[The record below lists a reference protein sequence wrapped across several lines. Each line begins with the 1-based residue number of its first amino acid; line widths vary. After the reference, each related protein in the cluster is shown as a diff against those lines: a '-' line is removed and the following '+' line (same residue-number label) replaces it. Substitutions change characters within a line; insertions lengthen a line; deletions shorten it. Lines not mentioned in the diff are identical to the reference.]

1 MRRIY
6 NFAYQY
12 KVIKNSM
19 ALKIADIPV
28 LTGSEAVL
36 FEERMRQT
44 EKEVAN
50 RTSEEKR
57 KEVERYRRNMEMVRS
72 ILSKA
77 KL

>member
-1 MRRIY
+1 
-6 NFAYQY
+6 
-12 KVIKNSM
+12 M

-28 LTGSEAVL
+28 LTGAAAVL

-50 RTSEEKR
+50 RTPEEK
-57 KEVERYRRNMEMVRS
+57 KKVLERYCHNMEMVRS

>member
-50 RTSEEKR
+50 RTPEEKR